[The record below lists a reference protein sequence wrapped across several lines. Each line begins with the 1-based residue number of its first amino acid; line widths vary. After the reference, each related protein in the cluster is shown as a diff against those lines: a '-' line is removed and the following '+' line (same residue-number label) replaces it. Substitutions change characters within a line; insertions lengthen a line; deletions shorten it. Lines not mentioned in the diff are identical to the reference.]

1 MNMRQEFDSII
12 VGAGSVGCVL
22 AARISQDPSV
32 RSALVSVVPNKR
44 STACRA

>member
-22 AARISQDPSV
+22 AARISQETWMAP
-32 RSALVSVVPNKR
+32 
-44 STACRA
+44 TA